1 MATLHMNG
9 FLAPTHQCRAQAW
22 TGRKYLFQVF
32 VMTPTGI
39 EPILP
44 ISVERAATLNPI
56 NKSSFQGG
64 QKFQRLCFG
73 KGGCGKSIYSK
84 AAPRCG

>member
-1 MATLHMNG
+1 
-9 FLAPTHQCRAQAW
+9 
-22 TGRKYLFQVF
+22 
-32 VMTPTGI
+32 MTPPGI

-44 ISVERAATLNPI
+44 ASVERATLLNPI
-56 NKSSFQGG
+56 KKRSVKGG

-73 KGGCGKSIYSK
+73 KGGCGNSIYSK